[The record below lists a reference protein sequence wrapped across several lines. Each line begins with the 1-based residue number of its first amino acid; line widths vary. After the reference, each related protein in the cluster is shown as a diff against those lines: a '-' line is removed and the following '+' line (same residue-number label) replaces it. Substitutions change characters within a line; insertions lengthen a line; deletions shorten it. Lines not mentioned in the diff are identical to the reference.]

1 MKDIRIRCSEL
12 GKIMT
17 NPTKKEMEQGETLS
31 KGAKTYLR
39 QRAKQLFYEY
49 TTEIDSKYIDKGNAC
64 EQDSIDLYNAVHFTD
79 YKKNTERKTN
89 EFLTGECDIESD
101 GTILDAKT
109 SWSLETFPA
118 TKDEALQKSNASLYE
133 WQGRGYMMLYDK
145 EVFRLFYAMVTT
157 PIEQLKDWD
166 NHSIHLV
173 DHIAPEHRLTSI
185 TYFRDETLEADIES
199 KCREAIKFIE
209 NEIETIKN
217 KNQ

>member
-17 NPTKKEMEQGETLS
+17 NPTKAEIAKGETLS

-39 QRAKQLFYEY
+39 QRAKQLFFEY

-101 GTILDAKT
+101 GAILDAKT

-118 TKDEALQKSNASLYE
+118 TSDEAIAKSNASLYE
-133 WQGRGYMMLYDK
+133 WQGRGYLMLYDK
-145 EVFRLFYAMVTT
+145 EVFQLFYAMVTT

-173 DHIAPEHRLTSI
+173 DHIAPEHRLTSVV
-185 TYFRDETLEADIES
+185 YLRDESLEEDIES
-199 KCREAIKFIE
+199 KCREAIEFIKE
-209 NEIETIKN
+209 VINQIKS
-217 KNQ
+217 K